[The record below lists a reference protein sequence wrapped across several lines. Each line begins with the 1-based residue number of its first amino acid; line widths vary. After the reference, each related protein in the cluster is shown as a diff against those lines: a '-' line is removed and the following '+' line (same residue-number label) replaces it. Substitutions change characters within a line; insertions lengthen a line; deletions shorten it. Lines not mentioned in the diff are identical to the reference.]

1 LYGSEVAHEFNE
13 TRQKLIQAT
22 SDLMDLHAIEDL
34 SAAMV
39 LERAGASKS
48 SMYHF
53 FEDFGDLLDET
64 YVVRFGASVRVSI
77 DVINKIVENSS
88 TKEEFFLALEHLT
101 ASTQARENASL
112 RFRRARKLARSERNE
127 KFKKSLGEL
136 QQQLT
141 DSLTLAFE
149 QAQEKGFLN
158 KSFEARTGAVFI
170 QAYTLGRIVDD
181 ITTTHMND
189 ADWEKLIGR
198 IAREVLG

>member
-1 LYGSEVAHEFNE
+1 VQEQNE
-13 TRQKLIQAT
+13 TRQNLIQAT
-22 SDLMDLHAIEDL
+22 SDLMDLHAIEDI

-39 LERAGASKS
+39 LERSGASKS

-53 FEDFGDLLDET
+53 FEDFSDLLEET
-64 YVVRFGASVRVSI
+64 YVVRFGNEVRESI
-77 DVINKIVENSS
+77 VVIEKIIERSK
-88 TKEEFFLALEHLT
+88 TKEEFFVALDRLT
-101 ASTQARENASL
+101 ATTQARENASL
-112 RFRRARKLARSERNE
+112 RFRRARKLARSERHE
-127 KFKKSLGEL
+127 KFRKSLGEL

-149 QAQEKGFLN
+149 TAQEKGFLN
-158 KSFEARTGAVFI
+158 KDFEARTGAVFI

>member
-1 LYGSEVAHEFNE
+1 MVHEQNE
-13 TRQKLIQAT
+13 TRQNLIQAT
-22 SDLMDLHAIEDL
+22 SDLMDLHAIEDI
-34 SAAMV
+34 SATMV
-39 LERAGASKS
+39 LERSGASKS

-53 FEDFGDLLDET
+53 FEDFSDLLEET
-64 YVVRFGASVRVSI
+64 YVVRFGNEVRESI
-77 DVINKIVENSS
+77 VVIEKIIERSK
-88 TKEEFFLALEHLT
+88 TKEEFFVALDRLT
-101 ASTQARENASL
+101 ATTQARENASL
-112 RFRRARKLARSERNE
+112 RFRRARKLARSERHE
-127 KFKKSLGEL
+127 KFRKSLGEL

-149 QAQEKGFLN
+149 TAQEKGFLN
-158 KSFEARTGAVFI
+158 KDFEARTGAVFI

>member
-1 LYGSEVAHEFNE
+1 VPHEQNE
-13 TRQKLIQAT
+13 TRQNLIQAT
-22 SDLMDLHAIEDL
+22 SDLMDLHAIEDI
-34 SAAMV
+34 SASMV

-53 FEDFGDLLDET
+53 FEDFADLLEET
-64 YVVRFGASVRVSI
+64 YIVRFGETVAISIRVI
-77 DVINKIVENSS
+77 EKIIARST
-88 TKEEFFLALEHLT
+88 TKEEFFVALDRLT
-101 ASTQARENASL
+101 ASTQDRGIASIRFSRARE
-112 RFRRARKLARSERNE
+112 LARSERHE
-127 KFKKSLGEL
+127 KFRKSLGEL

-149 QAQEKGFLN
+149 TAQEKGFLN
-158 KSFEARTGAVFI
+158 KSIEARTGAVFI

-189 ADWEKLIGR
+189 ADWQKLIGR

>member
-1 LYGSEVAHEFNE
+1 MAHEQNE
-13 TRQKLIQAT
+13 TRHNLIQAA
-22 SDLMDLHAIEDL
+22 SDLMDLHALEDI

-39 LERAGASKS
+39 LERADASKS

-53 FEDFGDLLDET
+53 FEDFADLLEET
-64 YVVRFGASVRVSI
+64 YIVRFGENVAISIRVI
-77 DVINKIVENSS
+77 EKIIARST
-88 TKEEFFLALEHLT
+88 TKEEFFVALDRLT
-101 ASTQARENASL
+101 ASTQDRGIASIRFSRARE
-112 RFRRARKLARSERNE
+112 LARSERHE
-127 KFKKSLGEL
+127 KFRKSLGEL

-149 QAQEKGFLN
+149 TAQEKGFLN
-158 KSFEARTGAVFI
+158 KDFEARTGAVFI

-189 ADWEKLIGR
+189 ADWQKLIGR

>member
-1 LYGSEVAHEFNE
+1 MVHEQNE
-13 TRQKLIQAT
+13 TRLNLIQAT
-22 SDLMDLHAIEDL
+22 SDLMDLHAIEDI
-34 SAAMV
+34 SASMV

-53 FEDFGDLLDET
+53 FEDFSDLLEET
-64 YVVRFGASVRVSI
+64 YVVRFGENVKESI
-77 DVINKIVENSS
+77 AVIEKIVAKST
-88 TKEEFFLALEHLT
+88 TKEEFFVALDRLT

-112 RFRRARKLARSERNE
+112 RFKRARKLARSERHE
-127 KFKKSLGEL
+127 KFRNSLGAL

-141 DSLTLAFE
+141 DSLTSAFE

-158 KSFEARTGAVFI
+158 KNFEARTGAVFI

-181 ITTTHMND
+181 ITENHMND

>member
-1 LYGSEVAHEFNE
+1 VAHEFNE

-22 SDLMDLHAIEDL
+22 SELMDLHAIEDL

-77 DVINKIVENSS
+77 DVINKIVENSK

-127 KFKKSLGEL
+127 KFRKSLGEL

>member
-1 LYGSEVAHEFNE
+1 MPHEQNE
-13 TRQKLIQAT
+13 TRQNLIQAT
-22 SDLMDLHAIEDL
+22 SDLMDLHAIEDI

-39 LERAGASKS
+39 LERSGASKS

-53 FEDFGDLLDET
+53 FEDFSDLLEET
-64 YVVRFGASVRVSI
+64 YVVRFGNEVRESI
-77 DVINKIVENSS
+77 VVIEKIIERSK
-88 TKEEFFLALEHLT
+88 TKEEFFVALDRLT
-101 ASTQARENASL
+101 ATTQARENASL
-112 RFRRARKLARSERNE
+112 RFRRARKLARSERHE
-127 KFKKSLGEL
+127 KFRKSLGEL

-149 QAQEKGFLN
+149 TAQEKGFLN
-158 KSFEARTGAVFI
+158 KDFEARTGAVFI